1 MIDRGIPV
9 AIRRGSAKTNSE
21 HEQTDASR
29 DLDPM
34 LSEAG
39 LVPNKYLCVH
49 FFLDSGSGF
58 IDASSAVFRGRL
70 GNQPQ
75 RTQRNAGRAGEYLP
89 EHRGGF
95 AAGRI

>member
-29 DLDPM
+29 ELDPM

-49 FFLDSGSGF
+49 FFLDSGSDF
-58 IDASSAVFRGRL
+58 IDASSAVESLR
-70 GNQPQ
+70 
-75 RTQRNAGRAGEYLP
+75 E
-89 EHRGGF
+89 E
-95 AAGRI
+95 AASILRSQ

>member
-29 DLDPM
+29 ELDPM

-49 FFLDSGSGF
+49 FFLDSGSDF
-58 IDASSAVFRGRL
+58 IDASSAVILDSWKTNRRGRR
-70 GNQPQ
+70 G
-75 RTQRNAGRAGEYLP
+75 TQRILAESLHLAL
-89 EHRGGF
+89 
-95 AAGRI
+95 